1 MHNYKNVYI
10 NNWFS
15 IVGPI
20 EKNSNLKNYD
30 LALDDYY
37 YEEKTFEN
45 AELKMQKITLNYL
58 TKIGKP
64 DIVLGTDLLDQ
75 LIITNM
81 NLADRKLP
89 FMGLY
94 SACASSV
101 GGLIMMANLIE
112 SKAIKEGIYITS
124 SHNLTAEKQYRFP
137 VEYGAPKPKRS
148 TFTATGSIGLIVS
161 KREGNIRL
169 INGTIGNVIDSKIK
183 DANNMGAVMA
193 PSAVDTLVR
202 HLKKTNTTV
211 NDYDLI
217 LTGDLGE
224 VGVKLFRLLL
234 KEQNINIKNHI
245 DAGASIYS
253 NNEYS
258 GASGPAVLPLYLF
271 DNIIY
276 NKKYHKILLLATGSL
291 HSPLLINQKNSI
303 PAITHALTI
312 EVIK

>member
-101 GGLIMMANLIE
+101 GGLIMIANLIE

-124 SHNLTAEKQYRFP
+124 SHKLTDEKQYRFP
-137 VEYGAPKPKRS
+137 VEY
-148 TFTATGSIGLIVS
+148 
-161 KREGNIRL
+161 
-169 INGTIGNVIDSKIK
+169 
-183 DANNMGAVMA
+183 
-193 PSAVDTLVR
+193 
-202 HLKKTNTTV
+202 
-211 NDYDLI
+211 
-217 LTGDLGE
+217 
-224 VGVKLFRLLL
+224 
-234 KEQNINIKNHI
+234 
-245 DAGASIYS
+245 
-253 NNEYS
+253 
-258 GASGPAVLPLYLF
+258 
-271 DNIIY
+271 
-276 NKKYHKILLLATGSL
+276 
-291 HSPLLINQKNSI
+291 
-303 PAITHALTI
+303 
-312 EVIK
+312 